1 MPAAKDDLVRLET
14 RFWQAMVDKDPD
26 AALKLVNDPCIV
38 TGAQGVA
45 RIGKDKFAQLM
56 KGGEWTLHK
65 FELSD
70 VEVQQLTDDVAV
82 IGYKVREELTVG
94 GDKVVMEAADAST
107 WVKAN
112 GGWLCAMHT
121 ESLIGDPYG
130 RDRKASGG

>member
-1 MPAAKDDLVRLET
+1 MPAVKDDLVKLET
-14 RFWQAMVDKDPD
+14 RFWQAMMDKDAD
-26 AALKLVNDPCIV
+26 AALKLVNEPCIV

-94 GDKVVMEAADAST
+94 GEPVVMEAADAST

-112 GGWLCAMHT
+112 GGWRCAMHT
-121 ESLIGDPYG
+121 ESLVGDPFG
-130 RDRKASGG
+130 RDRKARGG